1 MPIEGICSGFS
12 LPGWR
17 SAALPHC
24 SVTKIFPAPSLS
36 SPRGSLWPLPPVT
49 LAALPRTA
57 RLQHPLIAPDVAAG
71 AVKLPLGLLFARLN
85 KPSSLSPP
93 QPLPAGLGLPLLDP
107 VQFPNSFKPRIQT
120 FLTPSRYN
128 YSNAEQKGTV
138 PSPFPWST
146 NQPCSL
152 FLMSVRKSGN
162 RHPAPWESGLTFPV
176 WDSELVHEP

>member
-1 MPIEGICSGFS
+1 MPVEGICSGFS

-17 SAALPHC
+17 STAFLGGVPSLLCDKALP
-24 SVTKIFPAPSLS
+24 STQPELPQGQPVATAPAT
-36 SPRGSLWPLPPVT
+36 LP
-49 LAALPRTA
+49 ALPRTA

-107 VQFPNSFKPRIQT
+107 VQFPNSFKPRIQP

-138 PSPFPWST
+138 TSLFPWST

-152 FLMSVRKSGN
+152 FLTC
-162 RHPAPWESGLTFPV
+162 L
-176 WDSELVHEP
+176 